1 MRLFELDSTE
11 PMATS
16 IVAVTDQLKSDLDT
30 GKIDPEQWDTDKLLS
45 YFHKYNIILGKN
57 DLYNMI
63 KNDPLKKVIDNIQG
77 NKVVFKGNKE
87 EKPTTEPEKADKVV
101 KDMAKNAMK
110 KKK

>member
-1 MRLFELDSTE
+1 MRLFELDSTK

-30 GKIDPEQWDTDKLLS
+30 GEIDPEQWDTDKLLS
-45 YFHKYNIILGKN
+45 YFLRYNIILGKN
-57 DLYNMI
+57 NLFSMI

-77 NKVVFKGNKE
+77 NKVVFKGHKE

-101 KDMAKNAMK
+101 KGMAKKAMK